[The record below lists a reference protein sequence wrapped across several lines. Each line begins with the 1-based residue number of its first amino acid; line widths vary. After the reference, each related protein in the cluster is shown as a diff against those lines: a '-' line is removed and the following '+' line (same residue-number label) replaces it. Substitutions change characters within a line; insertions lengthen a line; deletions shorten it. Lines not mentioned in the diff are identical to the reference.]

1 MLCLYKRRFEC
12 HEPIEGHAPSL
23 PLLKLQRMEPIY
35 FFYILKC
42 IDGSYYV
49 GSAANLEDRVRRHN
63 QGRGPS
69 YTAKRLPVRLVY
81 HERFNDLDDAVKRE
95 RQVKKW
101 SRAKKEAL
109 INGKIEKLKEL
120 SKSH

>member
-1 MLCLYKRRFEC
+1 M
-12 HEPIEGHAPSL
+12 PNS
-23 PLLKLQRMEPIY
+23 Y

-42 IDGSYYV
+42 SDGSCYV
-49 GSAANLEDRVRRHN
+49 GSATNLENRVKTHN
-63 QGRGPS
+63 QGKGAT
-69 YTAKRLPVRLVY
+69 YTAKRRPVKLIY
-81 HERFNDLDDAVKRE
+81 HERFNSYDDAKKRE

-109 INGKIEKLKEL
+109 IRGEMDKLRKL